1 EDFVKLRVS
10 NTYLFSGKR
19 NTSMWAWRTIL
30 KHMGLHRKMTHHQA
44 SKKWENL
51 KKRYKELKHP
61 PEGVEVF
68 PDVWP
73 FFSLMDDA
81 MAGRLEG
88 SAPILKAFPHNKDNG
103 EFLIKPKKKKL
114 AAMVKSSIVAA
125 PTEIEISLNG
135 IEDGEVVVA
144 QEEPQDIDCILQE
157 VEDERRTTCSE
168 QHVTEREKEVM
179 ERERLVLQR
188 ERAVLDREIAVLDRD
203 RAVLE
208 RERAALDREKAVM
221 ERERGMVERD
231 RDALRRDRL
240 ALEREKAR
248 LMSLSEEKE
257 GSEEEVT
264 EESSSNSSNVKD
276 SDDMDRKQ
284 RLIHLFEKLIDN
296 F

>member
-1 EDFVKLRVS
+1 MGKPEEEIQGILFFSLGQIKLFDKAFPLLPA
-10 NTYLFSGKR
+10 LFLSP
-19 NTSMWAWRTIL
+19 
-30 KHMGLHRKMTHHQA
+30 Q
-44 SKKWENL
+44 
-51 KKRYKELKHP
+51 ELKHP

-73 FFSLMDDA
+73 YFYLMDDA

-125 PTEIEISLNG
+125 PTEIEFSLNG

-144 QEEPQDIDCILQE
+144 AQEGPQDIECILQE
-157 VEDERRTTCSE
+157 VEDERRTTCSDQQVE
-168 QHVTEREKEVM
+168 EREKEVM

-221 ERERGMVERD
+221 ERERAMVERD

-264 EESSSNSSNVKD
+264 EESSSNSSNVKE
-276 SDDMDRKQ
+276 SDDNDRKQ

>member
-1 EDFVKLRVS
+1 
-10 NTYLFSGKR
+10 
-19 NTSMWAWRTIL
+19 M
-30 KHMGLHRKMTHHQA
+30 
-44 SKKWENL
+44 
-51 KKRYKELKHP
+51 
-61 PEGVEVF
+61 F

-73 FFSLMDDA
+73 YFSLMDNA

-103 EFLIKPKKKKL
+103 EFLIKPKKRKL

-125 PTEIEISLNG
+125 PTEIEFPLNG
-135 IEDGEVVVA
+135 IEDGEVVA
-144 QEEPQDIDCILQE
+144 EQEGPQDIDCILQE

-168 QHVTEREKEVM
+168 QQVAEREKEVM

-221 ERERGMVERD
+221 ERD

-248 LMSLSEEKE
+248 LVSLSEEKE

-264 EESSSNSSNVKD
+264 EESSSNSSNVKE
-276 SDDMDRKQ
+276 SGDMDRKQ
-284 RLIHLFEKLIDN
+284 RLIHLFEKLIEN

>member
-1 EDFVKLRVS
+1 MGKPEEEIQGIRFFSLGQIKLFDKAFPLLPA
-10 NTYLFSGKR
+10 LFLSP
-19 NTSMWAWRTIL
+19 
-30 KHMGLHRKMTHHQA
+30 Q
-44 SKKWENL
+44 
-51 KKRYKELKHP
+51 ELKHP

-73 FFSLMDDA
+73 YFSLMDNA

-125 PTEIEISLNG
+125 PTEIEFPLNG
-135 IEDGEVVVA
+135 IEDGEVVA
-144 QEEPQDIDCILQE
+144 EQEGPQDIDCILQE

-168 QHVTEREKEVM
+168 QQVAEREKEVM

-221 ERERGMVERD
+221 ERERAMVERD

-264 EESSSNSSNVKD
+264 EESSSNSSNVKE